1 MKMSKPLSIYNRIRN
16 IIESARA
23 GAARSVNTAQVVANW
38 RIGLAIV
45 EDEQKG
51 KLRAGYGEGLMRAL
65 AARLHKEYGPGYGL
79 VNLKLFKQ
87 FYLTY
92 TNLVGQQK
100 GYALRSL
107 SLKES
112 QTDSFGKGA

>member
-1 MKMSKPLSIYNRIRN
+1 
-16 IIESARA
+16 
-23 GAARSVNTAQVVANW
+23 
-38 RIGLAIV
+38 
-45 EDEQKG
+45 
-51 KLRAGYGEGLMRAL
+51 MRDL
-65 AARLHKEYGPGYGL
+65 AARLYKEYGPGYGL

-112 QTDSFGKGA
+112 QAGSFRKGYALRSESSSVAATDVSGILHAVRGESWRPGRLHPNLSWTHYRTLLRVGGPRKEGAKRNPGT